1 MNQSTINAGNSIQII
16 DFSNEDKK
24 LLKQFIDFHW
34 KHYKN
39 DPNYIPLLDY
49 EYMGFK
55 LIGIHGFFE
64 ADNLFFK
71 HAEMRFFLAKRNG
84 DIVGRCNAFVNHHHN
99 KHWKDKVGFFGQFET
114 IDDSDVSQ
122 ALIDASANWL
132 KAQGME
138 NIRGPQ
144 NLPVNEATPGV
155 MTEGFDSR
163 PVMYYHYNKPYYASL
178 LRNAGFSPVKRVLSW
193 EVPVMQPMEEKL
205 ERVAKKVIQRFDL
218 KFETWGERSLD
229 ERKEEMREIYND
241 AWNDNY
247 GFVPFAKEEFDV
259 MIDDMQLIID
269 KGLFLFVY
277 MKGEA
282 VGFFGGVPNII
293 EKLTPIPGC
302 HRCEL
307 LRAIKMVLGK
317 NRTKGFRLGY
327 LGVKR
332 QFRHLGLDGVMLWQ
346 QKQYS
351 QKKGYEYCDMGW
363 VLEDNIMAVRL
374 IEMVGGE
381 ISKIYTIFQ
390 KNL

>member
-1 MNQSTINAGNSIQII
+1 MNKSTINDGDSIQII

-24 LLKQFIDFHW
+24 SLKKFIDFNW

-55 LIGIHGFFE
+55 LIGIHGLFE

-71 HAEMRFFLAKRNG
+71 HAKMRFFLAMRNG
-84 DIVGRCNAFVNHHHN
+84 DIVGRCNAFVNDHHN

-193 EVPVMQPMEEKL
+193 EAPVMQPMEEKL
-205 ERVAKKVIQRFDL
+205 ERVAKKVIKRFDL

-229 ERKEEMREIYND
+229 KRKEEMREIYND

-247 GFVPFAKEEFDV
+247 GFVPFTKEEFDV
-259 MIDDMQLIID
+259 TIDDMQLIID

-282 VGFFGGVPNII
+282 VGFFGGVPNIV

-307 LRAIKMVLGK
+307 LRAVKMLLGK

-327 LGVKR
+327 LGVKSQYR
-332 QFRHLGLDGVMLWQ
+332 SLGLDGVMLWQ

-351 QKKGYEYCDMGW
+351 QKKGYEYCDIGW
-363 VLEDNIMAVRL
+363 VLEDNEVVIRL
-374 IEMVGGE
+374 VEMMGGE